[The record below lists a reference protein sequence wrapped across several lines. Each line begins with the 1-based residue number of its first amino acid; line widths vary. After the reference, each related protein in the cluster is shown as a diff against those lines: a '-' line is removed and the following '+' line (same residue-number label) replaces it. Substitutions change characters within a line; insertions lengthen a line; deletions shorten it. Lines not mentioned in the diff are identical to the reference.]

1 MNHVNTAGWKRKK
14 HLVQLAM
21 QSSTGR
27 EVILAAQDIYN
38 KTNENLSGPG
48 IKPGV
53 KGSDN
58 PDIGKTPIPRRTANL
73 AESLTMQLL
82 SISLGAVYTDTRKAD
97 YDHWVHDGTQAMPAR
112 RYLGDVVSANG
123 QRIFNKFD
131 KEIMSDIHKV
141 GR

>member
-1 MNHVNTAGWKRKK
+1 MNHVDTTNWKRKK
-14 HLVQLAM
+14 HLVQMAL
-21 QSSTGR
+21 QNSIGR
-27 EVILAAQDIYN
+27 EVILAAQDVYQ

-48 IKPGV
+48 IKPGIP
-53 KGSDN
+53 GSDN
-58 PDIGKTPIPRRTANL
+58 PDIGKMPVPRRTGNL

-82 SISLGAVYTDTRKAD
+82 SISLAAVYTDTRKAK
-97 YDHWVHDGTQAMPAR
+97 YDHWVHDGTTKMQPR

-131 KEIMSDIHKV
+131 KEIKSEIHKV

>member
-1 MNHVNTAGWKRKK
+1 MNHVDTTMWKRKK
-14 HLVQLAM
+14 KLVQIAL
-21 QSSTGR
+21 QSSIGR
-27 EVILAAQDIYN
+27 QVVLATQDIYK

-53 KGSDN
+53 DWSDN
-58 PDIGKTPIPRRTANL
+58 PAIGRMPVPRRTGNL

-82 SISLGAVYTDTRKAD
+82 MVTLGAVYTDARKAN
-97 YDHWVHDGTQAMPAR
+97 YGHWVHDGTKYMIPR

-123 QRIFNKFD
+123 QKIFNKFD
-131 KEIMSDIHKV
+131 KEIKSEIHKV